1 MPKKSRQVEGQA
13 VFSKASGIPKTLQI
27 LKNVSNNN
35 EHSKE
40 LAKPKNK
47 KKNNLNNELKIFNQ
61 ILH

>member
-47 KKNNLNNELKIFNQ
+47 KKI
-61 ILH
+61 I